1 MPKKVLFSESV
12 ITRIISESL
21 LEATASEIHG
31 KYYQDVPEQDYRQL
45 VFADPT
51 SNQQKDKMGKYGK
64 WILNLYKQG
73 KLKVGDVP
81 ELRDSLSYFD
91 KFKNR
96 IEKKDINQYHSVPE
110 LFNSVKQFM
119 ENPNQAASK
128 SDELRK
134 TKQQGAEKVYEDE
147 EWLVVVPKTEQA
159 ACLYGKGTKWCT
171 AATDG
176 SNMFEYYNNSGPLYI
191 NINKKTGR
199 KYQFHFQAEQF
210 MDEQDNP
217 IGRNIPEKI
226 GMTQGLYDFYG
237 SDPERFPLSK
247 LIFRFNECVL
257 LEDTEGNGTIMFFT
271 YENGGDTE
279 YGWFDY
285 NTQDSLTGNELFL
298 KCYPFQDNVAPYR
311 DKQNRI
317 NVMGR
322 DGKPLL
328 KKSLPGEGIKF
339 SSFYQQGKVFEVFK
353 MEQKEYVF
361 NLVSV
366 DGKFFFNDWLDYIM
380 KVDNEFI
387 CRAVVDGKGYEC
399 IIDVEGNV
407 VQEWKPIPYLWP

>member
-12 ITRIISESL
+12 ISHIISESL
-21 LEATASEIHG
+21 LEASATEIHG
-31 KYYQDVPEQDYRQL
+31 KYYQDIPEQDYRQII
-45 VFADPT
+45 FTDPT
-51 SNQQKDKMGKYGK
+51 SNRQKDKMGKYGK
-64 WILNLYKQG
+64 WILSLYKQG
-73 KLKVGDVP
+73 KLKTGDIP
-81 ELRDSLSYFD
+81 ELKDSLTYFD
-91 KFKNR
+91 KFKGKL
-96 IEKKDINQYHSVPE
+96 EKKDINQYHSVPE

-119 ENPNQAASK
+119 DNPNQATSK

-134 TKQQGAEKVYEDE
+134 MKQEGAEKVYEDE
-147 EWLVVVPKTEQA
+147 EWLVIVPKTEQA

-176 SNMFEYYNNSGPLYI
+176 GNMFEYYNNSGPLYI

-199 KYQFHFQAEQF
+199 KYQFHFQTEQF

-237 SDPERFPLSK
+237 SDPERFPLAK
-247 LIFRFNECVL
+247 LIFRFNKYGFI
-257 LEDTEGNGTIMFFT
+257 EDTEGDGTIIFFT
-271 YENGGDTE
+271 YEDGEDTE
-279 YGWFDY
+279 YGWLDY
-285 NTQDSLTGNELFL
+285 NTQDSLTGNELFS
-298 KCYPFQDNVAPYR
+298 KCYPFKDNVAPYR

-317 NVMGR
+317 NVMGW

-328 KKSLPGEGIKF
+328 KKSLPGEGVMF
-339 SSFYQQGKVFEVFK
+339 SAFYQQGKVFQVFK

-366 DGKFFFNDWLDYIM
+366 DGKFLFNDWLDYIM
-380 KVDNEFI
+380 KLDNEFL

-399 IIDVEGNV
+399 IIGIEGNV